1 MDVNTPVFNLAP
13 FNQVLVKRVRKL
25 LEVRVKMGANEY
37 KLNPLSLYILKSLA
51 EKPKN
56 GYDILKEIRKLTDG
70 KRVPPKS
77 TIYPT
82 LKKMVEQGLLNVDEH
97 GLYSITDGGKKLLE
111 KLVNNKEEIQML
123 KDNVKLIEK
132 LIESVIPEGN
142 GSS

>member
-1 MDVNTPVFNLAP
+1 
-13 FNQVLVKRVRKL
+13 VRKL

-82 LKKMVEQGLLNVDEH
+82 LKKMVE
-97 GLYSITDGGKKLLE
+97 
-111 KLVNNKEEIQML
+111 
-123 KDNVKLIEK
+123 
-132 LIESVIPEGN
+132 
-142 GSS
+142 